1 MQLSS
6 VLLAV
11 GEAGSAVGTVTER
24 FEFGRLAQM
33 TPLLWLALA
42 AASVLLI
49 ALVVWFYLRDCV
61 ELGGAIATTLILLR
75 MGAFLGLLWI
85 FLLPQHRIER
95 PVTINS
101 RLLLT
106 VDTSLSMATVDEG
119 SSRRRIDEVVQALQE
134 SPLIAEL
141 RKKHDIE
148 VVRFDSADNA
158 VVTLAKIPG
167 GVFAAAAASAD
178 EDDRS
183 FYDRY
188 WPALV
193 ITGVALLAVICLWLT
208 PSLSVRVRA
217 ICTLPILLAGA
228 VVLAIWSANFTDLWT
243 QTRVDTATNG
253 TAANGTAPNGHST
266 DGQPPTVTAVNWR
279 ELLAIQPARGHET
292 RLVETLNRLVDA
304 NLTQRGI
311 AGIVV
316 VTDGCNT
323 DGIDPSLV
331 LRKAKGRG
339 IPIYTVGVGSDKV
352 LAHVRLTD
360 FVVPSK
366 AYPNDS
372 FQFTAVI
379 EGLGLG
385 NQTLELELW
394 SEDAEKEGD
403 VKLEQK
409 VPFSL
414 DPNGEKVVVTGQV
427 KPEYVGRRKFTAKV
441 ILPGGA
447 GQKES
452 EELTKS
458 EIVEVVDHKTHVLL
472 FAGGPSREY
481 RFLRNQLQR
490 DKSMIVDVLLQTV
503 VNKDG
508 VSQDANEILLE
519 FPADKLAL
527 RKYHCIVAF
536 DPEWKKL
543 TPEQVELL
551 ENWVAKDAG
560 GLVLIPGPIHTPTW
574 IIRANADEAMGKIR
588 ALYPVRFRGEID
600 FGDDRAARDPR
611 KILWKDPR
619 PKEGVEQPLPRFLWL
634 ADTEPASRRYWDEFE
649 GFFDCFKTESA
660 KEGANVYAVLPDAA
674 GLGDLPVLMADQMYG
689 SGRVFYLGSGEM
701 WRIRAVK
708 EEYFETFYTKLI
720 RHVSQG
726 TLLRGT
732 KRGMLLTED
741 EYDVGQTVF
750 VRVRMEDAQGNEL
763 VADSISMEY
772 VAPDEQLHQLEL
784 KGAKDKPGYFSGN
797 FTVTLKG
804 SYGLKVPVPDSDE
817 VLTKDIKVRL
827 PDRENR
833 NTRLNKALLAQISE
847 QTGAGEPFLGMAEA
861 TSVAAPTALVNRV
874 KDRTEVQPM
883 EDTPHKLWDNQWTLW
898 VICALLCLEWI
909 IRRLCKLA

>member
-1 MQLSS
+1 MQLPS
-6 VLLAV
+6 VLLAAV
-11 GEAGSAVGTVTER
+11 GEAESAASTVTER

-33 TPLLWLALA
+33 TPLWWLVLA

-49 ALVVWFYLRDCV
+49 ALVVFFYLRDCV
-61 ELGGAIATTLILLR
+61 ELGGVIATTLILLR

-101 RLLLT
+101 RVVLT
-106 VDTSLSMATVDEG
+106 IDTSTSMTIVDEG
-119 SSRRRIDEVVQALQE
+119 SSRQRIDEVVQALQQ

-148 VVRFDSADNA
+148 VVRFDSAENA

-167 GVFAAAAASAD
+167 GVLAVAAAETEHD
-178 EDDRS
+178 NRT

-193 ITGVALLAVICLWLT
+193 IGGVALLAIICLWLT
-208 PSLSVRVRA
+208 PSLPLRVRA

-228 VVLAIWSANFTDLWT
+228 VVLLIWSANFTDLWT
-243 QTRVDTATNG
+243 QTRTDTA
-253 TAANGTAPNGHST
+253 AAPNGNAAE
-266 DGQPPTVTAVNWR
+266 GQAAAAVNEVNWR
-279 ELLAIQPARGHET
+279 ELLRIQAARGHET
-292 RLVETLNRLVDA
+292 RLVETLNHLVDA

-311 AGIVV
+311 AGIIVV
-316 VTDGCNT
+316 SDFCNT
-323 DGIDPSLV
+323 DGIDPAVV
-331 LRKAKGRG
+331 LRKAQKRG
-339 IPIYTVGVGSDKV
+339 IPIYTVGIGSDKV
-352 LAHVRLTD
+352 LAHVRIAD

-366 AYPNDS
+366 AYPGDKYP
-372 FQFTAVI
+372 FTVI
-379 EGLGLG
+379 VEGVGLG
-385 NQTLELELW
+385 NQTLDLEIW
-394 SEDAEKEGD
+394 SQDAAKEDD
-403 VKLEQK
+403 PPKLEEK

-414 DPNGEKVVVTGQV
+414 NPDGEKVVVTGQLQ
-427 KPEYVGRRKFTAKV
+427 PEYVGRRKLTAKV

-447 GQKES
+447 GQRES
-452 EELTKS
+452 GELVKT
-458 EIVEVVDHKTHVLL
+458 EIVEVVDQKTRVLL
-472 FAGGPSREY
+472 FAGGPCREY
-481 RFLRNQLQR
+481 HFLHNQLQR

-503 VNKDG
+503 VDKDG
-508 VSQDANEILLE
+508 VSQDANEILLD

-527 RKYHCIVAF
+527 RKYHCIVVF

-560 GLVLIPGPIHTPTW
+560 GLVLIPGPIHTSEW
-574 IIRANADEAMGKIR
+574 IIRANADEAMAKIR

-600 FGDDRAARDPR
+600 FGDDRATREPR
-611 KILWKDPR
+611 KIRWEDPR
-619 PKEGVEQPLPRFLWL
+619 PKKEAGQQPLPRFLWL
-634 ADTEPASRRYWDEFE
+634 GDSEPSSRRYWDEFE

-660 KEGANVYAVLPDAA
+660 KDAANVYATLPDSA

-689 SGRVFYLGSGEM
+689 SGRVFYLGSAEM
-701 WRIRAVK
+701 WRIRALK

-741 EYDVGQTVF
+741 DYDVGQTVF
-750 VRVRMEDAQGNEL
+750 IRVRMEDAQGNEL
-763 VADSISMEY
+763 VADSIPMEY
-772 VAPDEQLHQLEL
+772 VAPDEQLYRMEL
-784 KGAKDKPGYFSGN
+784 KGSKDKPGYFTGQ

-804 SYGLKVPVPDSDE
+804 RYHIDVPVPDSDE
-817 VLTKDIKVRL
+817 VLAKDLKVRL

-833 NTRLNKALLAQISE
+833 NTRLNKPLLAQISLE
-847 QTGAGEPFLGMAEA
+847 TGGGDPFLGMAEA
-861 TSVAAPTALVNRV
+861 ANVSAPTSLVNRV

-898 VICALLCLEWI
+898 VICALLCMEWI

>member
-1 MQLSS
+1 MHLSS
-6 VLLAV
+6 VLLAAV
-11 GEAGSAVGTVTER
+11 GEAESAATTVTER

-33 TPLLWLALA
+33 TPLLWLALVA
-42 AASVLLI
+42 AGVLLI
-49 ALVVWFYLRDCV
+49 GLVVWFYLRDCV
-61 ELGGAIATTLILLR
+61 ELGGVIATLLILLR

-101 RLLLT
+101 RVLMT
-106 VDTSLSMATVDEG
+106 IDTSLSMAIVDEG
-119 SSRRRIDEVVQALQE
+119 NTRRRIDDVVQALQQSE
-134 SPLIAEL
+134 LVNEL

-148 VVRFDSADNA
+148 VVRFDSAENA

-167 GVFAAAAASAD
+167 AVTAAAAAAEAE
-178 EDDRS
+178 EDNRT

-193 ITGVALLAVICLWLT
+193 IGGVVLLAVVCLWLT
-208 PSLSVRVRA
+208 PSLSVRVRT
-217 ICTLPILLAGA
+217 ICSLPIVLVGAAVLL
-228 VVLAIWSANFTDLWT
+228 VWSANFTDLWSR
-243 QTRVDTATNG
+243 TRLDTALNG
-253 TAANGTAPNGHST
+253 QNGEGNGPRPT
-266 DGQPPTVTAVNWR
+266 DVREVNWR

-323 DGIDPSLV
+323 DGIDPAVMLT
-331 LRKAKGRG
+331 KAQKRG

-352 LAHVRLTD
+352 QARVRLAE
-360 FVVPSK
+360 FVVPAK

-372 FQFTAVI
+372 FQFTALI
-379 EGLGLG
+379 EGIGLG
-385 NQTLELELW
+385 NQMLDLQIW
-394 SEDAEKEGD
+394 SVDADKPEDAPQ
-403 VKLEQK
+403 LEDTL
-409 VPFSL
+409 PFSL
-414 DPNGEKVVVTGQV
+414 NPDGEKVVLTGQI
-427 KPEYVGRRKFTAKV
+427 KPEYVGRRQYRAVV
-441 ILPGGA
+441 IMPGGA
-447 GQKES
+447 TKQES
-452 EELTKS
+452 DELEKK

-472 FAGGPSREY
+472 FAGGPNREY
-481 RFLRNQLQR
+481 KFLRNQLHR
-490 DKSMIVDVLLQTV
+490 DKSMLVDVMLQTV
-503 VNKDG
+503 VSKDG
-508 VSQDANEILLE
+508 VSQDANEILTE
-519 FPADKLAL
+519 FPSDKLAL

-543 TPEQVELL
+543 TPEQVDLL

-560 GLVLIPGPIHTPTW
+560 GLVLIPGPIHTAEW
-574 IIRANADEAMGKIR
+574 IIRANTDDAMAKIR
-588 ALYPVRFRGEID
+588 ALFPVRFRGEID
-600 FGDDRAARDPR
+600 FGDDRATSEAR
-611 KILWKDPR
+611 KIRWEDPR
-619 PKEGVEQPLPRFLWL
+619 PKEGGQQPLPRFLWL
-634 ADTEPASRRYWDEFE
+634 GDSEPTSRRYWDEFD

-660 KEGANVYAVLPDAA
+660 KDAANVYAVLPDFA

-689 SGRVFYLGSGEM
+689 SGRVFYMGSAEM
-701 WRIRAVK
+701 WRIRSVK
-708 EEYFETFYTKLI
+708 EEHFETFYTKLI

-750 VRVRMEDAQGNEL
+750 VRVRLEDAQGNEL
-763 VADSISMEY
+763 MADSVPAEY
-772 VAPDEQLHQLEL
+772 IAPDEQLHRLEL
-784 KGAKDKPGYFSGN
+784 KGNKDKPGYFTGQ

-804 SYGLKVPVPDSDE
+804 TYRITVAVPDSDE
-817 VLTKDIKVRL
+817 SLTKDLKVRL

-847 QTGAGEPFLGMAEA
+847 QTGAGEPYL
-861 TSVAAPTALVNRV
+861 SVAEVTDVSGENALVKRI

-883 EDTPHKLWDNQWTLW
+883 EDTPHKLWDNRWTLW
-898 VICALLCLEWI
+898 AICALLCLEWT